1 MVKMENDVAIPSK
14 PVFYRRFVD
23 DIYSRRKLEDKV
35 LLQPLNNYNPDIKLN
50 IELNPITFLD
60 TKLTKISGV
69 YKFNIYP
76 KKHKTIYT
84 MDLQNS

>member
-1 MVKMENDVAIPSK
+1 MENDVAIPSK

-35 LLQPLNNYNPDIKLN
+35 LLEPLNNYNPDIKLT
-50 IELNPITFLD
+50 IELNPITFLN

-69 YKFNIYP
+69 YKFNVYQ